1 MTKYHVK
8 KGDLVE
14 VLSGD
19 DKGKRGRVLKVLR
32 KKNRVIVEGVNIIY
46 KHRKPR
52 QEGQNGIIET
62 EGSIHISNVLPIC
75 PDTDKPTRVGRIKN
89 SEGKLVRISKK
100 AKKLK
105 GKTVE
110 LKDNK

>member
-32 KKNRVIVEGVNIIY
+32 KKSRVIVEGVNIIY

-75 PDTDKPTRVGRIKN
+75 PDTDKPTRVGRTKN
-89 SEGKLVRISKK
+89 SDGKLVRISKK

-110 LKDNK
+110 FKDNK